1 VRSIPVLMYHH
12 VAPRP
17 GDMVTVTP
25 ETFEGQMRHL
35 AEAGYTILSLD
46 ELLAIVRGETAAP
59 RRAVAI
65 TFDDGWLD
73 NWVHAFPVLRKY
85 RLRAAVFV
93 VTDWVERAS
102 APESVDG
109 RHVSFPPHREMC
121 ERAERGETRG
131 VVLDWER
138 IGEMRNSGFVRF
150 YSHTRSHVK
159 CDRVPEDVVVE
170 ELLSAKKT
178 LEERLGS
185 PCPYLCW
192 PYGKF
197 PRRAEALA
205 REAGYEAVFTTRH
218 DVVRPGTDP
227 YEVPRIVVKDSVPWF
242 TRRMAVYT
250 NPLLSRLYLAVK
262 RK

>member
-1 VRSIPVLMYHH
+1 MRAIPVLMYHH

-35 AEAGYTILSLD
+35 AEAGYTTISLH
-46 ELLAIVRGETAAP
+46 ELLAFVRGEATPP

-65 TFDDGWLD
+65 TFDDGWFD
-73 NWVHAFPVLRKY
+73 NGVYAFPVLRRY
-85 RLRAAVFV
+85 GLRAAIFV

-102 APESVDG
+102 SSRLAGDSPATPS
-109 RHVSFPPHREMC
+109 HREAQ
-121 ERAERGETRG
+121 ERAERGESHG
-131 VVLDWER
+131 IVLDWER
-138 IGEMRNSGFVRF
+138 LAEMRASGVVDVH
-150 YSHTRSHVK
+150 SHTRRHLK
-159 CDRVPEDVVVE
+159 CDRIPEDVLVE

-178 LEERLGS
+178 IEERLGF

-197 PRRAEALA
+197 TPRATAIA
-205 REAGYEAVFTTRH
+205 REAEYEAVFTTRH
-218 DVVRPGTDP
+218 GVVRRGDDP
-227 YEVPRIVVKDSVPWF
+227 YGLSRIVVKDSVPWF

-262 RK
+262 KK

>member
-1 VRSIPVLMYHH
+1 MRPIPVLMYHH

-25 ETFEGQMRHL
+25 EVFEGQMRHL
-35 AEAGYTILSLD
+35 AEAGYSTLSLD
-46 ELLAIVRGETAAP
+46 DLLSIVRGETEPP

-73 NWVHAFPVLRKY
+73 NRMHAFPVLRKY

-102 APESVDG
+102 GPESEDG
-109 RHVSFPPHREMC
+109 PNVSLPPHREMR
-121 ERAERGETRG
+121 ERAERGEARG

-138 IGEMRNSGFVRF
+138 IGEMRNSELVRF
-150 YSHTRSHVK
+150 YSHTRSHVN
-159 CDRVPEDVVVE
+159 CGRVPEEIVAE

-178 LEERLGS
+178 LEDRLGS
-185 PCPYLCW
+185 PCPYLSW

-197 PRRAEALA
+197 TPRATAIA
-205 REAGYEAVFTTRH
+205 REARYEAVFTTRH
-218 DVVRPGTDP
+218 GVVRRGDDP
-227 YEVPRIVVKDSVPWF
+227 FDLPRIVVKDSVPWF
-242 TRRMAVYT
+242 GRRMAVYT
-250 NPLLSRLYLAVK
+250 DSLLSRTYLAVK

>member
-1 VRSIPVLMYHH
+1 MRSIPVLMYHH

-35 AEAGYTILSLD
+35 AEAGYTTLSLD
-46 ELLAIVRGETAAP
+46 DLLSIVRGETEPP

-109 RHVSFPPHREMC
+109 PHVSFPPHREMC
-121 ERAERGETRG
+121 ERAERGEARG
-131 VVLDWER
+131 VALDWER
-138 IGEMRNSGFVRF
+138 IGEMRNSGLVRF

-159 CDRVPEDVVVE
+159 CDRVPEDVVAE

-197 PRRAEALA
+197 TPRATAIA

-218 DVVRPGTDP
+218 DVVRRGVDP
-227 YEVPRIVVKDSVPWF
+227 FDLPRIVVKDSVPWF

-250 NPLLSRLYLAVK
+250 NPLLSRLYLTVK
-262 RK
+262 KK

>member
-35 AEAGYTILSLD
+35 AEAGYATVSLH
-46 ELLAIVRGETAAP
+46 ELLAFVRGEATPP

-102 APESVDG
+102 SPHPAGDSPA
-109 RHVSFPPHREMC
+109 FPPHREAQ
-121 ERAERGETRG
+121 ERAERGESHG
-131 VVLDWER
+131 IVLDWER
-138 IGEMRNSGFVRF
+138 LAEMRASGVVDV

-159 CDRVPEDVVVE
+159 CDRVPEDVVAE

-197 PRRAEALA
+197 PRRAETLA
-205 REAGYEAVFTTRH
+205 REAGYRAVFTTRH

-227 YEVPRIVVKDSVPWF
+227 YELPRIVVKDSIPWF
-242 TRRMAVYT
+242 ARRMAVYT

>member
-1 VRSIPVLMYHH
+1 MRPIPVLMYHH

-35 AEAGYTILSLD
+35 AEAGYTTISLD
-46 ELLAIVRGETAAP
+46 ELLAFVRGETEPP

-102 APESVDG
+102 PPHLAGDSPA
-109 RHVSFPPHREMC
+109 FPPHREAQ
-121 ERAERGETRG
+121 ELAGRGESHG
-131 VVLDWER
+131 IVLDWER
-138 IGEMRNSGFVRF
+138 LAEMRASGVVDV
-150 YSHTRSHVK
+150 YSHTCSHLK
-159 CDRVPEDVVVE
+159 GDRVPEEVVAE
-170 ELLSAKKT
+170 ELRASKGT

-197 PRRAEALA
+197 TPRATVLA
-205 REAGYEAVFTTRH
+205 REAGYAAAFTTRH
-218 DVVRPGTDP
+218 DVVRRGTDP
-227 YEVPRIVVKDSVPWF
+227 YELPRIVVKDSVPWF

-250 NPLLSRLYLAVK
+250 DPLLSRLYRAVK
-262 RK
+262 RT

>member
-1 VRSIPVLMYHH
+1 MRSIPVLMYHH

-35 AEAGYTILSLD
+35 AEAGYTTISLH
-46 ELLAIVRGETAAP
+46 ELLAFVRGEATPP

-73 NWVHAFPVLRKY
+73 NGAYAFPVLRRY
-85 RLRAAVFV
+85 GLRAAIFV

-102 APESVDG
+102 SPHLAGDSPA
-109 RHVSFPPHREMC
+109 FPPHREAQ
-121 ERAERGETRG
+121 ERAGRGESHG
-131 VVLDWER
+131 IVLDWER
-138 IGEMRNSGFVRF
+138 LAEMRASGVVDV

-159 CDRVPEDVVVE
+159 CDRVPEDVVAE

-178 LEERLGS
+178 LEERLGA

-192 PYGKF
+192 PHGKY

-227 YEVPRIVVKDSVPWF
+227 YDLPRIVVKDSVPWF
-242 TRRMAVYT
+242 ARRMAVYT

>member
-1 VRSIPVLMYHH
+1 MRPIPVLMYHH

-25 ETFEGQMRHL
+25 ETFEGQLRHL

-73 NWVHAFPVLRKY
+73 NGVHAFPVLRRY
-85 RLRAAVFV
+85 GFRAAIFV

-102 APESVDG
+102 SPHLAGDPPA
-109 RHVSFPPHREMC
+109 FPPHREAR
-121 ERAERGETRG
+121 ERAERGESRG
-131 VVLDWER
+131 IVLDWER
-138 IGEMRNSGFVRF
+138 LAEMRASGVVDV
-150 YSHTRSHVK
+150 YSHTRSHLRG
-159 CDRVPEDVVVE
+159 DRVPEDVVVE

-227 YEVPRIVVKDSVPWF
+227 YELPRIVVKDSVPWF

>member
-1 VRSIPVLMYHH
+1 
-12 VAPRP
+12 
-17 GDMVTVTP
+17 MVTVTP
-25 ETFEGQMRHL
+25 ETFEAQMRHL
-35 AEAGYTILSLD
+35 AEAGYATVSLH
-46 ELLAIVRGETAAP
+46 ELLAFVRGEATPP

-102 APESVDG
+102 SPHLAEDTPA
-109 RHVSFPPHREMC
+109 FPPHREAQ
-121 ERAERGETRG
+121 ERAERGESHG
-131 VVLDWER
+131 IVLDWER
-138 IGEMRNSGFVRF
+138 LAEMRASGVVDV

-159 CDRVPEDVVVE
+159 CGRVPEDVVAE
-170 ELLSAKKT
+170 EILSAKKT
-178 LEERLGS
+178 LEDRLGS

-197 PRRAEALA
+197 TPRATAIA
-205 REAGYEAVFTTRH
+205 REAGYEAAFTTRH
-218 DVVRPGTDP
+218 DVVRRGVDP
-227 YEVPRIVVKDSVPWF
+227 FDLPRIVVKDAVPWF
-242 TRRMAVYT
+242 ARRMAVYT

>member
-1 VRSIPVLMYHH
+1 MRPIPVLMYHH

-25 ETFEGQMRHL
+25 ETFEGQMHHL
-35 AEAGYTILSLD
+35 AEAGYTTISLD
-46 ELLAIVRGETAAP
+46 EILAFIRGEKNPP

-73 NWVHAFPVLRKY
+73 NGVYAFPVLRRY
-85 RLRAAVFV
+85 GLRAAIFV

-102 APESVDG
+102 SPHLAGDPPA
-109 RHVSFPPHREMC
+109 FPPHREAQ
-121 ERAERGETRG
+121 ERAERGESRG
-131 VVLDWER
+131 IVLDWGR
-138 IGEMRNSGFVRF
+138 LAEMHASGVVDV
-150 YSHTRSHVK
+150 YSHTRSHIK

-227 YEVPRIVVKDSVPWF
+227 YELPRIVVKDSVPWF

-262 RK
+262 KK

>member
-1 VRSIPVLMYHH
+1 MRAIPVLMYHH

-35 AEAGYTILSLD
+35 AEDGYTTISHH
-46 ELLAIVRGETAAP
+46 ELLAFVRREATPP
-59 RRAVAI
+59 RRTVAI

-73 NWVHAFPVLRKY
+73 NGVYAFPVLRRY
-85 RLRAAVFV
+85 GLRAAIFV

-102 APESVDG
+102 SPPPAGDSPA
-109 RHVSFPPHREMC
+109 FPPHREAQ
-121 ERAERGETRG
+121 ERAERGESHG
-131 VVLDWER
+131 IVLDWER
-138 IGEMRNSGFVRF
+138 LAEMRASGVVDV

-159 CDRVPEDVVVE
+159 CDRVPEDVVAE

-192 PYGKF
+192 PYGKI
-197 PRRAEALA
+197 PRRAETLA

-218 DVVRPGTDP
+218 DVVRPGTGP
-227 YEVPRIVVKDSVPWF
+227 YELPRIVVKDSVPWF
-242 TRRMAVYT
+242 ARRMAVYT

-262 RK
+262 KK

>member
-1 VRSIPVLMYHH
+1 MRPIPVLMYHH
-12 VAPRP
+12 IAPRP

-35 AEAGYTILSLD
+35 SEGGYAALSLD
-46 ELLAIVRGETAAP
+46 DLLSIVREEAEPP

-73 NWVHAFPVLRKY
+73 NQVYAFPVLRKY
-85 RLRAAVFV
+85 RLPAAVFV

-102 APESVDG
+102 APVPADDL
-109 RHVSFPPHREMC
+109 RIPFPRHREMR

-138 IGEMRNSGFVRF
+138 IGEMRNSGLVRF
-150 YSHTRSHVK
+150 YSHTRTHVK
-159 CDRVPEDVVVE
+159 CDRVPEEVVTE
-170 ELLSAKKT
+170 ELRSAKKT

-185 PCPYLCW
+185 PCQYLCW

-197 PRRAEALA
+197 TPRATAIA
-205 REAGYEAVFTTRH
+205 REAGYEAAFTTRH
-218 DVVRPGTDP
+218 DVVRRGVDP
-227 YEVPRIVVKDSVPWF
+227 FDLPRIVVKDSVPWF
-242 TRRMAVYT
+242 ARRMGVYT
-250 NPLLSRLYLAVK
+250 NPVVSRIYLAVK
-262 RK
+262 KK